1 MDLTSTIE
9 ADSTQVNAVDLT
21 GSSRIVTITGISGGP
36 DKKQPVNIELAEFP
50 GRAYRPCKTM
60 RRILVH
66 AWGPDTRTY
75 IGRRMEIY
83 NEESV
88 KWGGK
93 AVGGVRIRALSDIP
107 ARFDKTLQE
116 SQKTYVTYSIDPLP
130 DAPPPTPKA
139 PSANAIID
147 AFKALGVSLEQL
159 ETRVGSPQDAWTAED
174 VAALS
179 AVGKSIKSGAT
190 TLEAEFPD
198 PDTEDAGQL
207 GLSDGES

>member
-88 KWGGK
+88 KYGGK

-130 DAPPPTPKA
+130 DAPPPTTKA

-147 AFKALGVSLEQL
+147 AFKALGVTVDQL

-198 PDTEDAGQL
+198 PDTEDAEQL
-207 GLSDGES
+207 GLSDE

>member
-88 KWGGK
+88 KYGGK

-130 DAPPPTPKA
+130 DAPPPTTKA

-198 PDTEDAGQL
+198 PDAEDAEQL
-207 GLSDGES
+207 GLSDE

>member
-66 AWGPDTRTY
+66 AWGLDTRTY

-198 PDTEDAGQL
+198 PDTEDAEQL
-207 GLSDGES
+207 GLSDE

>member
-88 KWGGK
+88 KYGGK

-130 DAPPPTPKA
+130 DAPPPTTKA

-147 AFKALGVSLEQL
+147 AFKALGVTVDQL
-159 ETRVGSPQDAWTAED
+159 ETRVGSPQDAWSAED

-190 TLEAEFPD
+190 TLADEFPD

-207 GLSDGES
+207 GLADGES

>member
-88 KWGGK
+88 KYGGK

-147 AFKALGVSLEQL
+147 AFKALGVSLDQL

-198 PDTEDAGQL
+198 PDTEDAEQL
-207 GLSDGES
+207 GLSDE

>member
-130 DAPPPTPKA
+130 DAPPPTTKA

-147 AFKALGVSLEQL
+147 AFKALGVSLDQL

-190 TLEAEFPD
+190 TLADEFPD

-207 GLSDGES
+207 GLADGES